1 MKLHQ
6 RGFVSLLLFFSFVAL
21 VVSGAVLYASP
32 KGRVAHWI
40 NWTMFGLDKE
50 RWESVHVNIAIVA
63 LIASGLHL
71 YFNWT
76 RFWGY
81 IKERSRW
88 TVNLKMEL
96 AVAALLAAGVVL
108 GAAMVVPP
116 CSSVMDANA
125 NIQDYWER
133 TSPRAPAPHA
143 EEFRL
148 ARLAK
153 TIGLSVEEVIAALRQ
168 EGDEVKDG
176 TVTMCQIAD
185 SREVAPCDVF
195 AAITKHYK
203 QLTGCGGRKGECQQ
217 ARDQDDH
224 VAE

>member
-6 RGFVSLLLFFSFVAL
+6 RGFVSLLLFFSFAAL

-50 RWESVHVNIAIVA
+50 RWESVHVNNAIVA

-81 IKERSRW
+81 VKERSRW
-88 TVNLKMEL
+88 AVNLKMEL
-96 AVAALLAAGVVL
+96 AVTALVAALVVF
-108 GAAMVVPP
+108 GAAMVIPP

-125 NIQDYWER
+125 NIHDYWER

-153 TIGLSVEEVIAALRQ
+153 TIGLSVDEVVAALRQ
-168 EGDEVKDG
+168 EGYDVKDG
-176 TVTMCQIAD
+176 TLTVRQIAD
-185 SREVAPCDVF
+185 SRNVAPCDVF
-195 AAITKHYK
+195 AAITKHCK
-203 QLTGCGGRKGECQQ
+203 HLSGCGGKKGKCQHPE
-217 ARDQDDH
+217 DGTSDT
-224 VAE
+224 E

>member
-1 MKLHQ
+1 ML
-6 RGFVSLLLFFSFVAL
+6 
-21 VVSGAVLYASP
+21 
-32 KGRVAHWI
+32 
-40 NWTMFGLDKE
+40 GLDKE

-88 TVNLKMEL
+88 AVNLKKEL
-96 AVAALLAAGVVL
+96 AVTALLAALVVF

-153 TIGLSVEEVIAALRQ
+153 TIGLSVEEIVAALRQ
-168 EGDEVKDG
+168 EGFEVKDG
-176 TVTMCQIAD
+176 AVTVREIAE
-185 SREVAPCDVF
+185 SRNVAPCDVF

-203 QLTGCGGRKGECQQ
+203 KLAECGGKKGRCQQ
-217 ARDQDDH
+217 A
-224 VAE
+224 EENKGGTE